1 MLPISEL
8 TILFLIT
15 VIWMNR
21 AEELLKEIWDVS
33 KSFNILAMT
42 NYAWLDPSIY
52 NVWKRRGVLPYRNVK
67 KIVEYFEMHND
78 DVITL
83 CWHLMDY
90 YKDEEKKRNER
101 VEETKERNRQ
111 RARERNARIRA
122 NKN

>member
-1 MLPISEL
+1 MSK
-8 TILFLIT
+8 
-15 VIWMNR
+15 W
-21 AEELLKEIWDVS
+21 EELLQEIWNVV

-42 NYAWLDPSIY
+42 NSMGLDQSIY
-52 NVWKRRGVLPYRNVK
+52 NQWKRRKVLPYRNVK
-67 KIVEYFEMHND
+67 RMVEYFEMHND

-90 YKDEEKKRNER
+90 YKEEEKKRNER

>member
-8 TILFLIT
+8 MILFLIT
-15 VIWMNR
+15 VIWMNN
-21 AEELLKEIWDVS
+21 AEELLQEIWNVV

-42 NYAWLDPSIY
+42 NSMGLDQSIY
-52 NVWKRRGVLPYRNVK
+52 NQWRRRKVLPYRNIK
-67 KIVEYFEMHND
+67 RMVEYFEMHND